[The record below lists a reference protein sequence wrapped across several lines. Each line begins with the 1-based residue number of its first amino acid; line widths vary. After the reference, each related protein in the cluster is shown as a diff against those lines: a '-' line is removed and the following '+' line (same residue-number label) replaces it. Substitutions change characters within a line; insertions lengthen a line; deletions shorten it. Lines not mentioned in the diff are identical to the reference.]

1 MKTRKGQKTYP
12 LTVAQK
18 FHIFYMDFCPKKEV
32 VNIGT
37 SLTIEYELDI
47 EELKRAVYKAYER
60 CESMRVRFA
69 YDKKE
74 EQWYQYVA
82 EKEERDIEYV
92 DFTGKT
98 MEEAAEIMTGWTRV
112 PFQREDSPMNRVVMI
127 KTPDGCQGLYVL
139 GDHMLLD
146 AQSLICFLRDVIE
159 LYCNAKF
166 EGVAYPSDM
175 RSFTEQL
182 EKDLAY
188 EAGSRAQA
196 RDREYFEKLIG
207 ESEPIFNGIEGPGQL
222 EAARKQFPGTRAAFF
237 ATAQVDS
244 AFFIWRRSRP
254 GD

>member
-1 MKTRKGQKTYP
+1 MKTRNGHKTYP

-18 FHIFYMDFCPKKEV
+18 FHIYYMDFCPKKEV

-74 EQWYQYVA
+74 EQWYQYVV

-112 PFQREDSPMNRVVMI
+112 PFQREDGPMNRVVMI

-146 AQSLICFLRDVIE
+146 AQSLICFLRDVIK
-159 LYCNAKF
+159 LDCNAKF
-166 EGVAYPSDM
+166 GGVA
-175 RSFTEQL
+175 
-182 EKDLAY
+182 
-188 EAGSRAQA
+188 
-196 RDREYFEKLIG
+196 
-207 ESEPIFNGIEGPGQL
+207 
-222 EAARKQFPGTRAAFF
+222 
-237 ATAQVDS
+237 
-244 AFFIWRRSRP
+244 
-254 GD
+254 